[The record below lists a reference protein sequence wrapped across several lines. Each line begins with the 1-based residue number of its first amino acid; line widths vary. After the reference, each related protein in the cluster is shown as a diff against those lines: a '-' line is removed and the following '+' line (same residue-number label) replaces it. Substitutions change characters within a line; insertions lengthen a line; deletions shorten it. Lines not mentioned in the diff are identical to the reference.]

1 MHPVFLDLGFW
12 FCDNA
17 HDAPCK
23 LICQALFD
31 EEYPFRFL
39 VILLTFVFLAITQ
52 IVFYACCVVCPFV
65 ICQCFS
71 NPPEHWFTSTD
82 DLLWGSNQVSS
93 VKLMSLAETKTKMKE
108 GGAFD
113 HFLYHSMDEPAEQNV
128 VLERIHPDDV
138 CPICL
143 CNYQRDEEVV
153 ISRQCQHAFHEDCL
167 AHWLS
172 RQSLCPYCRLQIFG
186 NTIPS

>member
-1 MHPVFLDLGFW
+1 MHPVILDLGFW

-31 EEYPFRFL
+31 EDYPFRFL

-82 DLLWGSNQVSS
+82 DGWGGRRKQSGMLQ
-93 VKLMSLAETKTKMKE
+93 SLTETKRKMRE
-108 GGAFD
+108 GGTFD
-113 HFLYHSMDEPAEQNV
+113 HVIFMDEQEQHLPA
-128 VLERIHPDDV
+128 RIHQDV

-143 CNYQRDEEVV
+143 SNFQRGDELVV
-153 ISRQCQHAFHEDCL
+153 SRPCKHAFHEDCL
-167 AHWLS
+167 ARWLS
-172 RQSLCPYCRLQIFG
+172 RQPICPCCRVQILG
-186 NTIPS
+186 KKIPS